1 MSKEKKKKKDNGVVD
16 LYLSVDDEEV
26 HDAIDTAEMLVKK
39 VKELQKAARKLN
51 AQLSS
56 LNIDIQPV
64 MRDLV
69 TNCQDCH
76 L

>member
-1 MSKEKKKKKDNGVVD
+1 MSKKKKDD
-16 LYLSVDDEEV
+16 APLIHMCVDDDEIYGAIEV
-26 HDAIDTAEMLVKK
+26 IQELAEK
-39 VKELQKAARKLN
+39 VTELQKAARKLN